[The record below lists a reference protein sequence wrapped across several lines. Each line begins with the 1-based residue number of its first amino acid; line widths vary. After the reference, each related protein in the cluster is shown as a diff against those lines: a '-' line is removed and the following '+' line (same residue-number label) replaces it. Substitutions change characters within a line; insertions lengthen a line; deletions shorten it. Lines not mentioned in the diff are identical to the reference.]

1 MEITQI
7 KYFLDVAETQHI
19 TESAEHL
26 HIAQPALS
34 QSIRRLEKDLGV
46 PLFMHWGRNIV
57 LTEYGECARDQLLP
71 VIKKLDDL
79 PDILRTM
86 ANISNETIHI
96 NVLAASSM
104 VTDAVIEYKSR
115 HENIN
120 FKLLQNTQGDIFDI
134 EVTTKLADAKLSETE
149 NGCFECEEKI
159 FLAVP
164 SDGKFGSRSSIP
176 LSEAS
181 DEGFISLFGSK
192 QFRYICDR
200 LCRSAGISPRIIFES
215 DSPAA
220 VKNMIAAH
228 LGIGFWPEF
237 TWGRLDSD
245 RVKLIGIEN
254 SRGARD
260 IVITRKNN
268 KLNNDNVNDFFD
280 FLVDFCKKRRAEAE
294 RT

>member
-7 KYFLDVAETQHI
+7 RYFLDVAETQHI

-34 QSIRRLEKDLGV
+34 QSIRRLEQDLGV
-46 PLFMHWGRNIV
+46 PLFMHKGRNIV

-71 VIKKLDDL
+71 IIKQLDDL
-79 PDILRTM
+79 PDMLRTM

-104 VTDAVIEYKSR
+104 VTDAVIAYKSS

-120 FKLLQNTQGDIFDI
+120 FKLLQNTGGDIFDI
-134 EVTTKLADAKLSETE
+134 EVTTKLSDSRSPESEHDS
-149 NGCFECEEKI
+149 FICEERI

-164 SDGKFGSRSSIP
+164 SDGKFGKRSSIS
-176 LSEAS
+176 LSETS
-181 DEGFISLFGSK
+181 EEGFISLLGSK

-200 LCRSAGISPRIIFES
+200 LCRHCGIKPRIIFES
-215 DSPAA
+215 DSPVA
-220 VKNMIAAH
+220 VKNMIAAN

-237 TWGRLDSD
+237 TWGRIDSD
-245 RVKLIGIEN
+245 RVKLIAIDN
-254 SRGARD
+254 LTGARD
-260 IVITRKNN
+260 IVITKKNN
-268 KLNNDNVNDFFD
+268 KLNNENVNDFFN
-280 FLVDFCKKRRAEAE
+280 FLVDFCKIRRAEAE
-294 RT
+294 NI